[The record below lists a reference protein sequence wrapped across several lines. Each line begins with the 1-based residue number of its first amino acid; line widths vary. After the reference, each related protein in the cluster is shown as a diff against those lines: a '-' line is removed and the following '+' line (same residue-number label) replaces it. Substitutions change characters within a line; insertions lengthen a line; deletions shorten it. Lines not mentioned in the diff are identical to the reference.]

1 MALSGVTQRQDRDLS
16 RHAARAGRA
25 EGDLVLPLA
34 AAWLCSER

>member
-16 RHAARAGRA
+16 RHAVRRWA

-34 AAWLCSER
+34 VMWLCSER